1 MLEEKSTLSPSFDP
15 STPFNRKAPAAI
27 LARGTPCG
35 APGNFLKGDVVVKKK
50 LVFLILAF
58 AALAGTQTVS
68 IASAEPAFCPL
79 KCCIDGSACAHCCPG
94 KPCNLICG

>member
-1 MLEEKSTLSPSFDP
+1 M
-15 STPFNRKAPAAI
+15 
-27 LARGTPCG
+27 
-35 APGNFLKGDVVVKKK
+35 KKK